1 MSLGAWRCGVP
12 MDLRAVRRF
21 DLDLR
26 WIYMKDK
33 ISAPTIKNLKA
44 GEKPYELV
52 DNDLNGFLARVQ
64 PSPSKV
70 ISYYFAYRNNDGI
83 KRGY

>member
-26 WIYMKDK
+26 WIYMKGK
-33 ISAPTIKNLKA
+33 ISAPTIRNLKA
-44 GEKPYELV
+44 GEKPYEL
-52 DNDLNGFLARVQ
+52 
-64 PSPSKV
+64 S
-70 ISYYFAYRNNDGI
+70 ITI
-83 KRGY
+83 